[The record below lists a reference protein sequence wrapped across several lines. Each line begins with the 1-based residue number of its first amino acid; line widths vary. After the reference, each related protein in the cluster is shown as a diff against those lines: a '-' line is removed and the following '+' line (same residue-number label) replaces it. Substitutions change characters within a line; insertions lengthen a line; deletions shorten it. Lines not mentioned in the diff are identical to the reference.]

1 MSKPSC
7 QQEFKR
13 GSADRLGRPLPH
25 GRYRLVQLAGWLER
39 DLEDVTE
46 IRQLVSGRSR
56 RQTLNGCTSED
67 KHLWLKGL
75 PTHIAYL
82 LGYDLLPGLAALPE
96 DGAPL
101 EIVSRLIPILQA
113 DCVELV
119 ERLEHVR
126 LTIKRSVGI
135 EYDCMRSGQSM
146 LEPPL
151 RKALRM
157 IDSSLEC
164 LDAVPG

>member
-1 MSKPSC
+1 MPKPSC

-39 DLEDVTE
+39 DLEDILE
-46 IRQLVSGRSR
+46 IRELVSGRTR
-56 RQTLNGCTSED
+56 WPALNGCTAED
-67 KHLWLKGL
+67 KHEWLADM
-75 PTHIAYL
+75 PAHIAYL

-96 DGAPL
+96 DGAPPG
-101 EIVSRLIPILQA
+101 IVSRLMPILRA
-113 DCVELV
+113 DCDDLV

-164 LDAVPG
+164 LYAVPG